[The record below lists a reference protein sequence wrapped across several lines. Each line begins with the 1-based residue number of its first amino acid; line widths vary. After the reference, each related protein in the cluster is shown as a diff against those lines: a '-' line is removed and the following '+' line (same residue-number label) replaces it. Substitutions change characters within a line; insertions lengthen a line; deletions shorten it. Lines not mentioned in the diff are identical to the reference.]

1 MGPCWAGFQ
10 RENGS
15 ANLQL
20 QRQRGGRQA
29 VASDL
34 RSSTIDGPAT
44 DGGGG
49 ALGLTSDLI
58 APWMD
63 RQTDL
68 GFRFTAGFPLH
79 IDRR

>member
-1 MGPCWAGFQ
+1 MDPPTSKS
-10 RENGS
+10 NG
-15 ANLQL
+15 N
-20 QRQRGGRQA
+20 
-29 VASDL
+29 VAAAKPLRSSVVSDL